1 MATQKS
7 SARFSLGEALS
18 LPAVFHTSPDRGIL
32 TSMSDSSLPHLAVV
46 CRACGYPSTASVVGK
61 ITVEDEE
68 EGGLFELSLIQ
79 CEHCES
85 PSLVRQDEIGE
96 ATPVKDGPPAREP
109 STRQS
114 RKISGKA

>member
-1 MATQKS
+1 VPG
-7 SARFSLGEALS
+7 SLGEALS
-18 LPAVFHTSPDRGIL
+18 LPAVFHTSPDAGIL

-46 CRACGYPSTASVVGK
+46 CRACGYPSTASVAGK

-96 ATPVKDGPPAREP
+96 ATPVEVWPTSPRTLHEAIP
-109 STRQS
+109 QT
-114 RKISGKA
+114 SGKA